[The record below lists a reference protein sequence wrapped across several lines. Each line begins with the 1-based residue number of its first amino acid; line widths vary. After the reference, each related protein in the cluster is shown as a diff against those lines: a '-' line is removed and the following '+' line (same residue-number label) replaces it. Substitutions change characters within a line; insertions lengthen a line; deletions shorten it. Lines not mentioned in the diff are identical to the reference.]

1 MPTATATASA
11 SAVPTTKPT
20 ATPVPTARTTTA
32 PVSQATGNSEAAAPS
47 KEAVPSANVP
57 AATSTISP
65 ESVAATSEPA
75 AVNTEE
81 NTNSAGVTVAAV
93 TPKPQTASEDKD
105 ILVMDMSK
113 TGMIYAQTLQQIRE
127 QGREVVFEINDQ
139 ISWKIDGSKIDSES
153 LKDINLKVSLGSS
166 QIPEHKLE
174 ALTENENYIEL
185 SLAHEGEFGFTAV
198 LSVQLDNGQPGQ
210 YANLFY
216 YNEETDDFEFMCAS
230 LINSKGIADFEFKHA
245 SDYVIIISD
254 NTEENLLEEKAEEMD
269 RAEDRA
275 VEAMVQAKEELPAKE
290 PGKAAGII
298 AIILLAS
305 AALGIGA
312 YLIFKKNDEEE

>member
-1 MPTATATASA
+1 
-11 SAVPTTKPT
+11 
-20 ATPVPTARTTTA
+20 
-32 PVSQATGNSEAAAPS
+32 
-47 KEAVPSANVP
+47 
-57 AATSTISP
+57 
-65 ESVAATSEPA
+65 
-75 AVNTEE
+75 
-81 NTNSAGVTVAAV
+81 
-93 TPKPQTASEDKD
+93 
-105 ILVMDMSK
+105 MDMSK

-275 VEAMVQAKEELPAKE
+275 VEAMAQAKEELPAKE

-298 AIILLAS
+298 AVILLAS

-312 YLIFKKNDEEE
+312 YLLFKKNGEEE